1 MNWILQL
8 FVDLS
13 ILYLYFVVKKFKNF
27 DSNLYCGLPYW
38 RNVNVYTIV
47 FLSMNLTFLEFFGF
61 MCCSFSVFVLLCLT
75 CDIGVVDGKMRR
87 QLWHFWINNIECG
100 RLWEFILIKSS
111 DFVRRFQN
119 YCDLI
124 ERSIDFG
131 LKLNLLQ
138 FFIAFFSWCN
148 FFFALQ
154 IHLIETLPFKQKS
167 IRNQYTNRK
176 TKTCNFYFHYGRAC
190 MKWMLYYAFLVNQRN
205 SFHWINRTII
215 QTQWIF
221 SLNGFI
227 CLSQWQKYS
236 RKQFLFL
243 QRDRISH
250 TLSLWEIFITIYDLE
265 TKQISNKTQS
275 KCDAKSKWNECEY
288 EEK

>member
-176 TKTCNFYFHYGRAC
+176 KT
-190 MKWMLYYAFLVNQRN
+190 LVT
-205 SFHWINRTII
+205 F
-215 QTQWIF
+215 
-221 SLNGFI
+221 
-227 CLSQWQKYS
+227 
-236 RKQFLFL
+236 
-243 QRDRISH
+243 
-250 TLSLWEIFITIYDLE
+250 IFIMGE
-265 TKQISNKTQS
+265 H
-275 KCDAKSKWNECEY
+275 AWNECYTTHFWWIKETHSIELIAQLSRLSGY
-288 EEK
+288 LV